1 MKISIRRHGGTPLL
15 CGYCQATTRSS
26 PTTRLH
32 GRARSQE
39 ISLAKLEP
47 DDGKDSDRRA
57 VSRREDRRQ
66 LPFLASHKRQA
77 GTNVFTGKVEEV
89 FEHVLFTHPG
99 GKVLQYV
106 IHGHAETTDA
116 GLATALLRISNA
128 ALPIHIV
135 QVLGNSQRSRLPSEI
150 GKRRRSSFITE
161 IATACRRNDS
171 KSSAPDFHSPQG
183 CLDKH
188 LGPLLRWRKSQSLCQ
203 LRSFHAGENQ
213 WKNRGCVGRNPP

>member
-1 MKISIRRHGGTPLL
+1 MKISVRRHSGTSLL
-15 CGYCQATTRSS
+15 CGILPSNDIG
-26 PTTRLH
+26 RLLRPDSADVP
-32 GRARSQE
+32 GVISFAR
-39 ISLAKLEP
+39 LEP

-66 LPFLASHKRQA
+66 LPFLASRKRQA
-77 GTNVFTGKVEEV
+77 CTNVLTGKVEEV
-89 FEHVLFTHPG
+89 FEHVLFAHPG

-135 QVLGNSQRSRLPSEI
+135 QVLGNPQRSRLPSEI

-161 IATACRRNDS
+161 IATACGRNDS
-171 KSSAPDFHSPQG
+171 NRQPLIFTAYRVALTSIARLCYVGKIPNLYANLEHS
-183 CLDKH
+183 C
-188 LGPLLRWRKSQSLCQ
+188 R
-203 LRSFHAGENQ
+203 
-213 WKNRGCVGRNPP
+213 